1 MLTIDV
7 LRGSEAGIQGA
18 GIQGAGAHEWIYTNI
33 PAQQS
38 VRGSDAIPGSQF
50 DDLVPFPEVSS
61 TVCCHF

>member
-38 VRGSDAIPGSQF
+38 VRGSGAIHGIQF
-50 DDLVPFPEVSS
+50 EGLVPFTKFSS
-61 TVCCHF
+61 RIY